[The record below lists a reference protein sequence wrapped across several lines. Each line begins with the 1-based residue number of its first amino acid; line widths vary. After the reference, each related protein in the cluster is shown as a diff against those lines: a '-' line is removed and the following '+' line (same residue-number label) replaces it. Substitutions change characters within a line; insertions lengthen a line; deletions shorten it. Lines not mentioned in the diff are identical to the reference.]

1 MGEGGVVHLWVNDC
15 GDNVSYRGAYYG
27 GANSRTP
34 LLHILYLIATHV
46 APYVGGVSTLYI
58 MIFTVRVTGLL
69 IIPTAIPYNLMHT
82 AAIPYSNT
90 HVTPMSI
97 GRGYVGKRKWTT

>member
-27 GANSRTP
+27 GVNSRTP
-34 LLHILYLIATHV
+34 LYNILYLIATNV

-58 MIFTVRVTGLL
+58 MIFTVCVTG
-69 IIPTAIPYNLMHT
+69 
-82 AAIPYSNT
+82 
-90 HVTPMSI
+90 
-97 GRGYVGKRKWTT
+97 